1 MLSAVRRDVFEI
13 AWCWPHRP
21 VHWDPLSTIL
31 LRFRHISALCTS
43 HRDHRASLLVF
54 PSFTRTTYRSAI
66 PNTHNSPT
74 STRITLAPPAFQH
87 LCRCHKKGEVS
98 IAVGCSLHQNPMV
111 YVYNFIIR
119 IYCNDCPHWNCNSQI
134 LYNPNIWFH
143 GASIINAKA
152 SENFLR
158 RFLGR
163 IQGT

>member
-1 MLSAVRRDVFEI
+1 MWNCLNMLTPQT
-13 AWCWPHRP
+13 C
-21 VHWDPLSTIL
+21 PLSTIL

-87 LCRCHKKGEVS
+87 MWRCHKKGEVS

-111 YVYNFIIR
+111 NVMTVPIEIATPKFCTTPIFGSMAHLSSTPRPPKIFFVDFWVESRAHN
-119 IYCNDCPHWNCNSQI
+119 
-134 LYNPNIWFH
+134 L
-143 GASIINAKA
+143 
-152 SENFLR
+152 
-158 RFLGR
+158 
-163 IQGT
+163 